1 LRRDKAASRGHTRT
15 RMEPSDHD
23 LMART
28 AQGDGR
34 AFRILA
40 ERHAGHAHGLAR
52 RILGNEALAEDI
64 VQDALLRV
72 WTHAPRWRPEAAFR
86 TWLYRIV
93 VNLCLNA
100 KRRTADRPLPEGEHV
115 ADPAPAADA
124 QLEARERDRLLAL
137 AVGAL
142 PERQRAA
149 TVLSY
154 QEGLS
159 NAEVA
164 AVLDTSVSSVETL
177 LVRAKRTLRA
187 ALDPDKT

>member
-1 LRRDKAASRGHTRT
+1 
-15 RMEPSDHD
+15 
-23 LMART
+23 MART

-34 AFRILA
+34 AFRTLA
-40 ERHAGHAHGLAR
+40 ERHAGRALRLAR

-72 WTHAPRWRPEAAFR
+72 WTNAPRWRPQAAFR
-86 TWLYRIV
+86 TWLYRVV

-100 KRRTADRPLPEGEHV
+100 KRRPGDLPLETAGHV
-115 ADPAPAADA
+115 ADPAVAADS
-124 QLEARERDRLLAL
+124 QLEARERDQRLA
-137 AVGAL
+137 AAIGAL

-149 TVLSY
+149 IVLSY

-159 NAEVA
+159 NAEIA

-177 LVRAKRTLRA
+177 LVRAKRTLRTK
-187 ALDPDKT
+187 LGDE

>member
-1 LRRDKAASRGHTRT
+1 MDG
-15 RMEPSDHD
+15 PSDHD

-34 AFRILA
+34 AFQMLA
-40 ERHAGHAHGLAR
+40 QRHAGRAFGLAR
-52 RILGNEALAEDI
+52 RMLGNEALAEEI

-72 WTHAPRWRPEAAFR
+72 WTNAPRWRPEAAFR

-100 KRRTADRPLPEGEHV
+100 KRRPSSLPLEAADHV
-115 ADPAPAADA
+115 ADAAPGAEA
-124 QLEARERDRLLAL
+124 QLETRERDERVAT
-137 AVGAL
+137 AVEML

-149 TVLSY
+149 ILLTY

-159 NAEVA
+159 NAGVA

-187 ALDPDKT
+187 SLAE

>member
-1 LRRDKAASRGHTRT
+1 MDGA
-15 RMEPSDHD
+15 SDHD

-28 AQGDGR
+28 ARGDGR
-34 AFRILA
+34 AFRTLA
-40 ERHAGHAHGLAR
+40 ERHAGRALRLAR
-52 RILGNEALAEDI
+52 RIVGNDALAEDI

-72 WTHAPRWRPEAAFR
+72 WTNAPRWRPEAAFR
-86 TWLYRIV
+86 TWLYRVV

-100 KRRTADRPLPEGEHV
+100 KRRGPDLPLDAAGLV
-115 ADPAPAADA
+115 ADPAAPADS
-124 QLEARERDRLLAL
+124 QLETRERDRRLGA
-137 AVGAL
+137 AIGAL

-149 TVLSY
+149 IVLSY

-164 AVLDTSVSSVETL
+164 AVLDTSVSGVETL

-187 ALDPDKT
+187 SLGDI

>member
-1 LRRDKAASRGHTRT
+1 MDGPA
-15 RMEPSDHD
+15 DHD

-34 AFRILA
+34 AFQTLA
-40 ERHAGHAHGLAR
+40 RRHAGGALRLAR
-52 RILGNEALAEDI
+52 RILGSEALAEEV

-72 WTHAPRWRPEAAFR
+72 WINAPRWRPEAAFR

-100 KRRTADRPLPEGEHV
+100 KRRAGDLPLEAADHV
-115 ADPAPAADA
+115 ADPAPGAEA
-124 QLEARERDRLLAL
+124 QLEARERDRSVRA
-137 AVGAL
+137 AVDAL
-142 PERQRAA
+142 PARQRAA
-149 TVLSY
+149 IVLTY

-164 AVLDTSVSSVETL
+164 VVLDASVSSVETL
-177 LVRAKRTLRA
+177 LVRAKRTLRT
-187 ALDPDKT
+187 ALGAE

>member
-1 LRRDKAASRGHTRT
+1 MD
-15 RMEPSDHD
+15 EPSDHD

-40 ERHAGHAHGLAR
+40 QRHGGRALGLAR
-52 RILGNEALAEDI
+52 RMLGHEALAEEI

-72 WTHAPRWRPEAAFR
+72 WTNAPRWRPEAAFR
-86 TWLYRIV
+86 TWLYRVV

-100 KRRTADRPLPEGEHV
+100 RRRRPDLALDAAGDVPDLAPSADV
-115 ADPAPAADA
+115 
-124 QLEARERDRLLAL
+124 QLEARERHQRLVA
-137 AVGAL
+137 AVDTL
-142 PERQRAA
+142 PPRQRAA
-149 TVLSY
+149 IVLTY

-159 NAEVA
+159 NGEVA

-177 LVRAKRTLRA
+177 LVRAKRTLRT
-187 ALDPDKT
+187 ALAE

>member
-1 LRRDKAASRGHTRT
+1 MDGPA
-15 RMEPSDHD
+15 DHD
-23 LMART
+23 LMARA
-28 AQGDGR
+28 AQGDAR
-34 AFRILA
+34 AFRTLA
-40 ERHAGHAHGLAR
+40 QRHAGRALGLAR
-52 RILGNEALAEDI
+52 RILGNEAAAEEI

-72 WTHAPRWRPEAAFR
+72 WTSAPRWRPEAAFR

-100 KRRTADRPLPEGEHV
+100 KRRAPDLPLDAAGDV
-115 ADPAPAADA
+115 ADPALGADA
-124 QLEARERDRLLAL
+124 KLEAAERDRELAD
-137 AVGAL
+137 AIAAL

-149 TVLSY
+149 IVLTY

-177 LVRAKRTLRA
+177 LVRAKRALRGTLSE
-187 ALDPDKT
+187 